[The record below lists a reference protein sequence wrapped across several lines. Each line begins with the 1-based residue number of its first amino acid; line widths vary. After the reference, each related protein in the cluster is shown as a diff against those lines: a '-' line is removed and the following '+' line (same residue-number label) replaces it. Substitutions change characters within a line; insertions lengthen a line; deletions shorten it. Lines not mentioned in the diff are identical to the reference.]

1 MIRASLPIL
10 VAAAQAGAKVNNKSD
25 LFGGLSKLIL
35 TGLLQSE
42 NQNLLLEHALSKH
55 LEFSH
60 RHKTF
65 DLYLTDDG
73 AIELYLDK
81 CLRKRRDKSEIEPQY
96 VWTNVELEWEEHHYI
111 EVKYWA
117 STGVLKITVNGDA
130 IVDTTF

>member
-1 MIRASLPIL
+1 MPFLL
-10 VAAAQAGAKVNNKSD
+10 AATQAGAKISNKSD
-25 LFGGLSKLIL
+25 LSGVISKLIFPS
-35 TGLLQSE
+35 LLQSE
-42 NQNLLLEHALSKH
+42 KQILLLERALSKH

-60 RHKTF
+60 RHKSF

-73 AIELYLDK
+73 AIELYLDN
-81 CLRKRRDKSEIEPQY
+81 CLRKRRDKGELEPQY

>member
-1 MIRASLPIL
+1 
-10 VAAAQAGAKVNNKSD
+10 
-25 LFGGLSKLIL
+25 
-35 TGLLQSE
+35 
-42 NQNLLLEHALSKH
+42 LEHALSKH

-60 RHKTF
+60 RHKAF

-81 CLRKRRDKSEIEPQY
+81 CLRKRRDKGELEPQY